1 MASKRAHLKGRLL
14 SGGIRFSKFS
24 VVGVA
29 NAVVDFAVLNLLL
42 WLYPTGDP
50 WQIVLYNLAA
60 LVAANLNSYVGN
72 SFWTF
77 RGSAERSRRE
87 TVLFVLQAGLNV
99 AVSTGVFWLFV
110 KIVLSYTDLPLYL
123 GENIAKAISVV
134 IASTMSFFI
143 MRYLVF
149 PETAEKGGKDL

>member
-1 MASKRAHLKGRLL
+1 M
-14 SGGIRFSKFS
+14 
-24 VVGVA
+24 GVA

-60 LVAANLNSYVGN
+60 LTAANVNSYVGN

-87 TVLFVLQAGLNV
+87 TLLFVLQAGLNI

-110 KIVLSYTDLPLYL
+110 KIILFYADLPLYL

-134 IASTMSFFI
+134 VASTMSFFI

-149 PETAEKGGKDL
+149 PEVSGKKRKGL

>member
-1 MASKRAHLKGRLL
+1 MASKRTHLRGRIV

-24 VVGVA
+24 VVGAA

-50 WQIVLYNLAA
+50 WQIVIYNLAA

-72 SFWTF
+72 SLWTF
-77 RGSAERSRRE
+77 RGSAERTRRE
-87 TVLFVLQAGLNV
+87 TLLFVLQAGLNI
-99 AVSTGVFWLFV
+99 AVSTGVFWLSV
-110 KIVLSYTDLPLYL
+110 RIVLSYLDLPLYL
-123 GENIAKAISVV
+123 GENIAKAVSVV
-134 IASTMSFFI
+134 TASTMSFFI

-149 PETAEKGGKDL
+149 PENPGKGDRGL